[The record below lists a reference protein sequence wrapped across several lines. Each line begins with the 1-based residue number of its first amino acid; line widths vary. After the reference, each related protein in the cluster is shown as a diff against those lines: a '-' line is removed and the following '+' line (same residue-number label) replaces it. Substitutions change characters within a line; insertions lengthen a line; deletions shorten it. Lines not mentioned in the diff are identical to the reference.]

1 MTLSNANLPD
11 IASESTPEIGGAID
25 RVGMSRIESMVRF
38 RSTDEVVMHL
48 PAYIDATVN
57 LSATN
62 AKGIH
67 MSRLYL
73 QVQKSL
79 EESELSINRLKSLLT
94 SMIETHDELSDAA
107 FVAIEFKLPLKQL
120 ALKSELSGWR
130 HFPIRIEGKLQNGKF
145 DLRVAV
151 RVTYSSTC
159 PCSASLSRSLLAG
172 KFEEDFDS
180 HRWLSISSVRSWL
193 DENGSI
199 ATPHSQRSYVDTTIR
214 LNDDQKSIPVEL
226 LISEIE
232 TTLNTPVQA
241 AVKRPDEQEFA
252 RLNGANLMF
261 CEDAARRIKRALD
274 ELAILNA
281 YHFRINHLES
291 LHPHDAVAEI
301 SNHLECGVRFN
312 N

>member
-1 MTLSNANLPD
+1 MTLSKVNLPD

-25 RVGMSRIESMVRF
+25 RVGMSRIESMIRF
-38 RSTDEVVMHL
+38 RSTDDVVMHL
-48 PAYIDATVN
+48 PAHIDATVN

-79 EESELSINRLKSLLT
+79 EESELSINGLKSLLA
-94 SMIETHDELSDAA
+94 SLIDTHDELSDAA
-107 FVAIEFKLPLKQL
+107 FLAIEFKLPLKQL

-130 HFPIRIEGKLQNGKF
+130 HYPIRIEGKLQNGKY

-159 PCSASLSRSLLAG
+159 PCSASLSRSLLAE
-172 KFEEDFDS
+172 KFEDDFDS

-199 ATPHSQRSYVDTTIR
+199 ATPHSQRSYVDATIR
-214 LNDDQKSIPVEL
+214 LNDDQKSVPIEL

-232 TTLNTPVQA
+232 TSLSTPVQA

-261 CEDAARRIKRALD
+261 CEDAARRIKLTLD
-274 ELAILNA
+274 ELAIMNA

-301 SNHLECGVRFN
+301 SNNLECGVRFN